1 MKVIY
6 KKSMVDQL
14 LDAKAKAMLEGKE
27 IDHITLTNKEWAQ
40 LRRELGCDS
49 WGISTTWCVRT
60 IMDTKPGCMR
70 FDGMNICKEIEEA
83 SK

>member
-6 KKSMVDQL
+6 KKSIVDQL
-14 LDAKAKAMLEGKE
+14 LDTKAEAMLEGKE
-27 IDHITLTNKEWAQ
+27 IDHIVLTNKEWEQ
-40 LRRELGCDS
+40 LCRELGCNPLGVS
-49 WGISTTWCVRT
+49 STWSVRPL
-60 IMDTKPGCMR
+60 MYTKPGCMR

>member
-14 LDAKAKAMLEGKE
+14 LDAKAEAMRAGKE
-27 IDHITLTNKEWAQ
+27 IDHIVLTENEWKK
-40 LRRELGCDS
+40 LRNELGYNY
-49 WGISTTWCVRT
+49 WGVGRNAT
-60 IMDTKPGCMR
+60 IDTKPGCMR
-70 FDGMNICKEIEEA
+70 FEGMNICKEIEEA

>member
-14 LDAKAKAMLEGKE
+14 LDAKAEAMLAGKE
-27 IDHITLTNKEWAQ
+27 IDHIVLTEDEWKK
-40 LRRELGCDS
+40 LCNELGCYS
-49 WGISTTWCVRT
+49 WGVRATWGVRT
-60 IMDTKPGCMR
+60 IMYTKPGRML

>member
-6 KKSMVDQL
+6 MKSMVDQL
-14 LDAKAKAMLEGKE
+14 LDAKAEAMRAGKE
-27 IDHITLTNKEWAQ
+27 IDHIVLTENEWKK
-40 LRRELGCDS
+40 LRNELGYGS
-49 WGISTTWCVRT
+49 WGARATWGVRT